1 MPFFRC
7 GGKTIYQ
14 IAKDN
19 ILSTVK
25 SIYANNVSCNAE
37 FTIHTVH
44 NAYGWSNSFGIS
56 FEYNSF
62 TGLNDLRKLFEM
74 CGYNVS
80 VGSPHV
86 DKNIFLKTGD
96 PNQAGYPG
104 TREGTVKSS
113 VFTAE
118 LANVTA
124 YDSNIYKAQREVM
137 KNMVGNKFDISW
149 NFYASDSAVK
159 ESPNATPT
167 NGAIITHIG
176 NWNDSLSN
184 LFTQAGYNITS
195 VNGDIPAIPMFY
207 GGGPDPIVKTMNLNI
222 IQATLNT

>member
-14 IAKDN
+14 LAKDN
-19 ILSTVK
+19 ILSTVR
-25 SIYANNVSCNAE
+25 SLYANNVSCNAE
-37 FTIHTVH
+37 FTIRTVH

-56 FEYNSF
+56 FKYNSF
-62 TGLNDLRKLFEM
+62 TGLNDLRRLFEM

-80 VGSPHV
+80 VGSPNV

-104 TREGTVKSS
+104 TREGTVRSS

-137 KNMVGNKFDISW
+137 KDMVGNKFDISW
-149 NFYASDSAVK
+149 NFYASDSAGR
-159 ESPNATPT
+159 EGQSTT
-167 NGAIITHIG
+167 NGFIITHIG

-184 LFTQAGYNITS
+184 LFTEAGYNITS
-195 VNGDIPAIPMFY
+195 VNGDIPATSMFY
-207 GGGPDPIVKTMNLNI
+207 GGGGEPTVKIMNLNI
-222 IQATLNT
+222 IQANLNT